1 MPIIVSTIK
10 VLLQNVTW
18 LLLSI
23 LKVGII
29 YQLLS
34 FICRNPVVIFT
45 DYISVTRAY
54 MSTLIYTRS
63 ILLRQLLLL
72 LNAHCIRFSTA
83 GFPILILVALLL
95 VLVLVQMFLMR
106 HLVLMFYSR
115 RFVCSKHIVLGKWS
129 CHKYSRSLAKFRAL

>member
-1 MPIIVSTIK
+1 MLRRAIRLQTSPNLILIMPIIVSSVK
-10 VLLQNVTW
+10 VLLQNVAW
-18 LLLSI
+18 LMCAMLLLRMLSI

-63 ILLRQLLLL
+63 ILL
-72 LNAHCIRFSTA
+72 
-83 GFPILILVALLL
+83 
-95 VLVLVQMFLMR
+95 
-106 HLVLMFYSR
+106 
-115 RFVCSKHIVLGKWS
+115 
-129 CHKYSRSLAKFRAL
+129 